1 VLAEDYLTL
10 EVIRLVSPQ
19 EWTHQQEGLSFFFP
33 EDGEGLYLS
42 GSITQN
48 LSAREVLVANRNH
61 PARIRPPIGGSFSF
75 RSFSLAV
82 EHLYPLF
89 AHTEL
94 SWLQNVT
101 SNLKTIRLYRAS
113 TPFAAECH
121 RMVGCVP
128 LESGLNHRG
137 HLLCLAA
144 FILAEEFKKEK
155 ANRGAS
161 LRIEDRLIQ
170 VFERLSTA
178 DLLALPAEELAAQ
191 FGCSRRH
198 LNRLFHRY
206 FGFSVSGLRT
216 ELRLLKAATLLRDPA
231 AKVVTVAQQSG
242 FSHLGLF
249 TTSFKRR
256 FGNTPGKWR
265 EVTSLYEANEPAIT
279 AADSKRN
286 RGAKRFPWIGSFDEG
301 RSAASHANLGTQPAD
316 SRLLVSI
323 QAESKPQPA
332 LDIGAA
338 SVPEGGHQL

>member
-1 VLAEDYLTL
+1 VLSKDYLTL
-10 EVIRLVSPQ
+10 EKISLEFPQ

-33 EDGEGLYLS
+33 EKGEGIYLS
-42 GSITQN
+42 GPVTQN
-48 LSAREVLVANRNH
+48 LSAGEVLVVNKNQQAN
-61 PARIRPPIGGSFSF
+61 IRSGIGGNLSF
-75 RSFSLAV
+75 RFFSLAV

-89 AHTEL
+89 AHSEL
-94 SWLQNVT
+94 SWLQNLTAHLQTV
-101 SNLKTIRLYRAS
+101 KLYRAS
-113 TPFAAECH
+113 TPLAVECH
-121 RMVGCVP
+121 RMVRCVP
-128 LESGLNHRG
+128 PEPGLNHRG
-137 HLLCLAA
+137 HLLCIAA
-144 FILAEEFKKEK
+144 FLLAEEFKKEK
-155 ANRGAS
+155 AGRGAS

-178 DLLALPAEELAAQ
+178 DLLTLPAEELASR

-265 EVTSLYEANEPAIT
+265 EVTSLYEANEPLISS
-279 AADSKRN
+279 ADSIRKQ
-286 RGAKRFPWIGSFDEG
+286 GAKRFPWIGNLDEG
-301 RSAASHANLGTQPAD
+301 RAGASQSDLANQSAG

-323 QAESKPQPA
+323 QTESKSKSVTDLGP
-332 LDIGAA
+332 A
-338 SVPEGGHQL
+338 SVPEGGRQL